1 MLLFDAVKNIILLLI
16 PSDLDLTF
24 TIFDTVFVYADFVNI
39 ITLIATVYLGYVIF
53 VRPIIWFLKKV
64 IPGKIVK
71 GE

>member
-1 MLLFDAVKNIILLLI
+1 MLLYDAVKSIILLLI

-39 ITLIATVYLGYVIF
+39 ITLIATIYIGYVIF
-53 VRPIIWFLKKV
+53 IRPIIWFLKKV
-64 IPGKIVK
+64 IPGKMVK